1 MLRNFLLSFPAHI
14 QFKSPVMELVRVKDK
29 DFELSIPADE
39 ILKAV
44 HKLAARMNE
53 DLKGQNPLFLC
64 VLNGSFI
71 FAADLLKKIDIDCGI
86 SFIKLA
92 SYQGT
97 SSTGDV
103 RTLVG
108 LDEDINGRTIV
119 IIEDIVDTGNTI
131 VALVEQLTNLNPRD
145 IKIATLL
152 FKPEAYEKDIK
163 IDYVALEV
171 PNDFLVGYGL
181 DYDGLGRNLE
191 SIYTLASTD

>member
-1 MLRNFLLSFPAHI
+1 
-14 QFKSPVMELVRVKDK
+14 METIRVKDK
-29 DFELSIPADE
+29 DFVISIPTED
-39 ILKAV
+39 ILKEV

-53 DLKGQNPLFLC
+53 DLKGQNPLFLA
-64 VLNGSFI
+64 VLNGSFM

-108 LDEDINGRTIV
+108 LDGDINGRTIV

-131 VALVEQLTNLNPRD
+131 VALIQQLQSFNPKE

-152 FKPEAYEKDIK
+152 FKPEAYTKDIK

-191 SIYTLASTD
+191 SIYTLADND

>member
-71 FAADLLKKIDIDCGI
+71 FAADLLKKINIDCGI

>member
-1 MLRNFLLSFPAHI
+1 MKQI
-14 QFKSPVMELVRVKDK
+14 TVKDK
-29 DFELSIPADE
+29 VFEISIPHE
-39 ILKAV
+39 KILEQV
-44 HKLAARMNE
+44 HILAEKINH
-53 DLKGQNPLFLC
+53 DLKGQNPLFIC

-71 FAADLLKKIDIDCGI
+71 FAADLLKKINIDCGI

-103 RTLVG
+103 KTLVG
-108 LDEDINGRTIV
+108 LDGDIKNRVVV

-131 VALVEQLTNLNPRD
+131 VALVNQLSAYNPKD
-145 IKIATLL
+145 IKVATLL
-152 FKPEAYEKDIK
+152 YKPEAYDKNVK
-163 IDYVALEV
+163 IDYIALKV

-191 SIYTLASTD
+191 SIYSLVSD

>member
-1 MLRNFLLSFPAHI
+1 MMDR
-14 QFKSPVMELVRVKDK
+14 VTVKDK
-29 DFELSIPADE
+29 DFVISIPAED
-39 ILKAV
+39 ILKEV

-53 DLKGQNPLFLC
+53 DLKGLNPLFLA

-108 LDEDINGRTIV
+108 LDGDIKGRTIV

-131 VALVEQLTNLNPRD
+131 VALIDQLQNYNPKD

-152 FKPEAYEKDIK
+152 FKPEAYTKDIK
-163 IDYVALEV
+163 IDYIALEV
-171 PNDFLVGYGL
+171 PNEFLVGYGL

-191 SIYTLASTD
+191 SIYTLASD

>member
-71 FAADLLKKIDIDCGI
+71 FAADLLKKINIDCGI

-108 LDEDINGRTIV
+108 LDGDINGRTIV

>member
-1 MLRNFLLSFPAHI
+1 MKR
-14 QFKSPVMELVRVKDK
+14 VRIKDK
-29 DFELSIPADE
+29 DFELSIPADV
-39 ILKAV
+39 ILKEV
-44 HKLAARMNE
+44 HKLSVRINE

-71 FAADLLKKIDIDCGI
+71 FAADLLKKVNIDCGI

-103 RTLVG
+103 RTVLG
-108 LDEDINGRTIV
+108 LDGEIKDRTV
-119 IIEDIVDTGNTI
+119 VVIEDIVDTGNTI
-131 VALVEQLTNLNPRD
+131 VALVEQLKLFNPKA

-152 FKPEAYEKDIK
+152 FKPDAYGKDIH
-163 IDYVALEV
+163 IDYIALEV

-191 SIYTLASTD
+191 SIYSAVESD

>member
-1 MLRNFLLSFPAHI
+1 MKR
-14 QFKSPVMELVRVKDK
+14 VRIKDR
-29 DFELSIPADE
+29 DFELSIPADT
-39 ILKAV
+39 ILKEV
-44 HKLAARMNE
+44 HKLSARINE

-71 FAADLLKKIDIDCGI
+71 FAADLLKKVNIDCGI

-103 RTLVG
+103 KTVLG
-108 LDEDINGRTIV
+108 LDGEIRDRTV
-119 IIEDIVDTGNTI
+119 VVIEDIVDTGNTI
-131 VALVEQLTNLNPRD
+131 VALTEQLRLFNPKA

-152 FKPEAYEKDIK
+152 FKPDAYDKNID

-181 DYDGLGRNLE
+181 DYNGLGRNHE
-191 SIYTLASTD
+191 HIYSLVST

>member
-1 MLRNFLLSFPAHI
+1 
-14 QFKSPVMELVRVKDK
+14 MEKVKLKDK
-29 DFELSIPADE
+29 VFEISIPHKK
-39 ILKAV
+39 ILKQV
-44 HKLAARMNE
+44 HLLAAKINN
-53 DLKGQNPLFLC
+53 DLKGQNPLFIC

-71 FAADLLKKIDIDCGI
+71 FAADLLKKVNIDCAI

-103 RTLVG
+103 KTLVG
-108 LDEDINGRTIV
+108 LDEDVNDRVVV

-131 VALVEQLTNLNPRD
+131 VALVEQLSAYNPKT

-152 FKPEAYEKDIK
+152 YKPEAYDKDIT
-163 IDYVALEV
+163 IDYIALEV
-171 PNDFLVGYGL
+171 PNDFIVGYGL

-191 SIYTLASTD
+191 NIYTIVSD

>member
-1 MLRNFLLSFPAHI
+1 M
-14 QFKSPVMELVRVKDK
+14 KTVRIKDK
-29 DFELSIPADE
+29 DFELSIPADV
-39 ILKAV
+39 ILKEV
-44 HKLAARMNE
+44 HKLSVRINE

-71 FAADLLKKIDIDCGI
+71 FAADLLKKVNIDCGI

-103 RTLVG
+103 RTVLG
-108 LDEDINGRTIV
+108 LDGEIKDRTV
-119 IIEDIVDTGNTI
+119 VVIEDIVDTGNTI
-131 VALVEQLTNLNPRD
+131 EALVEQLKLFNPKT

-152 FKPEAYEKDIK
+152 FKPDAYDKDIH
-163 IDYVALEV
+163 IDYIALEV

-181 DYDGLGRNLE
+181 DYDGLGRNME
-191 SIYTLASTD
+191 SIYSAVESG